1 MLKVVPTAAM
11 SILNSSELLKKSFKS
26 MLMIA
31 ASLLDFQV
39 TRWGDDKVFHDS
51 CYENFDTCLISRK
64 LKLELHVSK

>member
-31 ASLLDFQV
+31 ASLLDFPEKGKGGGGGMIKSFMIPA
-39 TRWGDDKVFHDS
+39 TR
-51 CYENFDTCLISRK
+51 ISI
-64 LKLELHVSK
+64 LV